1 MKIVRDVIIQKNN
14 ICIKCNTKNCNL
26 TPFLRHLI
34 KCIKCKDDDV
44 KCSLGFD
51 KHDAKDC
58 HETPYYT
65 NETCFIHI
73 NDSKINR
80 GCTLDNENTKFN
92 CIDNKNDLCKI
103 CNEDSCNTEKIEHQK
118 CIQCRSD
125 AIPVCA
131 ENGVGNMEPKFC
143 KDENHSDNLGC
154 YTERYKNIVMRSCVS
169 DLTSD
174 EIETCK
180 KKIKIALYVM
190 VMVVIIK
197 NHQIQP
203 LEFVHF
209 QFYFLY

>member
-1 MKIVRDVIIQKNN
+1 LYK
-14 ICIKCNTKNCNL
+14 KCNTKNCNL

-180 KKIKIALYVM
+180 KNKDC
-190 VMVVIIK
+190 IICHGNGCNNK
-197 NHQIQP
+197 KPPNSAIGIRSFSI
-203 LEFVHF
+203 LFFILIEFIIISF
-209 QFYFLY
+209 